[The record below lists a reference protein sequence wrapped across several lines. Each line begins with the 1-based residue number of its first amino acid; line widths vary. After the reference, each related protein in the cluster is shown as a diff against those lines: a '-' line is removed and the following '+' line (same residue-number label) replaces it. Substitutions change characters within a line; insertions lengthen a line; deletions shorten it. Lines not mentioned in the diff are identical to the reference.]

1 MIDCT
6 KTANYFA
13 EKRRMTKKRKLYAGL
28 YECEL
33 DCSDCPLSSL
43 NKVRFVR
50 LEICY
55 DCYSALPAIARRY
68 ESGKGWLD

>member
-1 MIDCT
+1 MKVHHCDAC
-6 KTANYFA
+6 KKALWKRDFRVKLWAKAN
-13 EKRRMTKKRKLYAGL
+13 EGH
-28 YECEL
+28 
-33 DCSDCPLSSL
+33 
-43 NKVRFVR
+43 KVRFVR